1 MKVLVAM
8 SGGVDST
15 IAAYLLQKQGN
26 EVIGVNFNFVGANDP
41 TLDEIAKKLNIKII
55 YRDFRKEFH
64 DKVITSFVCDYE
76 SGITPNPCAL
86 CNGIMKFEKL
96 LQVMKEENC
105 DMIATGHYANVVT
118 VGTSEAVG
126 ANAICKEVGAM
137 HYEPTVVGASYA
149 SPAVRYCIKKSKNSQ
164 KDQSYM
170 LYRLTQ
176 EQLSHIIFPIGDM
189 DKNEVRRFAAELGL
203 SVANKKDSQDVCF
216 IKDIS
221 YKEFI
226 KRFEFGDDYKEKI
239 ARGELKETDISS
251 LPYFRRGEFVDIDGK
266 VLGFHE
272 GIINYTI
279 GQRRGINIAFGE
291 RKFVVKIDVKN
302 NQVVL
307 GDDRDLLSSKFQI
320 YDIVYSGM
328 SESAVEAQF
337 TSHHM
342 DEFYEPVATGCV
354 SDKKR
359 LFAKLRYRHEGTECT
374 IVKDNANGAGM
385 NTDTKGANTGGA
397 HTCMGELREPTIC
410 AKLASPVRAI
420 TRGQSAVF
428 YDEND
433 CIMFGGRIL

>member
-26 EVIGVNFNFVGANDP
+26 EVIGVNFNFVGTNTCGALNCDP

-64 DKVITSFVCDYE
+64 DKVITSFVRDYE
-76 SGITPNPCAL
+76 CGITPNPCAL

-137 HYEPTVVGASYA
+137 HCEPTVVGASYA
-149 SPAVRYCIKKSKNSQ
+149 SPTIRYCIKKSKNEQ

-170 LYRLTQ
+170 LYRLNQ
-176 EQLSHIIFPIGDM
+176 DQLSHIVFPIGDM

-239 ARGELKETDISS
+239 AQGELKETDIST
-251 LPYFRRGEFVDIDGK
+251 LPYFRKGEFVDIDGN

-291 RKFVVKIDVKN
+291 RKFVVKIDAKN

-307 GDDRDLLSSKFQI
+307 GDNSDLLSSEFQI

-328 SESAVEAQF
+328 TE
-337 TSHHM
+337 
-342 DEFYEPVATGCV
+342 DELKKGN
-354 SDKKR
+354 KR
-359 LFAKLRYRHEGTECT
+359 LFAKLRYRHDGTECT
-374 IVKDNANGAGM
+374 MVVENVNNI
-385 NTDTKGANTGGA
+385 GANINTIGANAGGA
-397 HTCMGELREPTIC
+397 HTCMGELSEPTMC
-410 AKLASPVRAI
+410 VKLVSPVRAI